1 MVKEATLQIWL
12 VSFERCKSDAKPSE
26 YLTKIGVV
34 AQLARRLFDMP
45 PETAWY
51 GLCRLGCCWVAGG
64 WLARLP
70 RDATNSTFVLCF
82 TRFEAICGVPG
93 WMPRHATNSTF
104 ALCFTGIQAT

>member
-45 PETAWY
+45 AETAPD

-82 TRFEAICGVPG
+82 TRFEVI
-93 WMPRHATNSTF
+93 
-104 ALCFTGIQAT
+104 

>member
-64 WLARLP
+64 WLARLR
-70 RDATNSTFVLCF
+70 RDATKSTFVLCF
-82 TRFEAICGVPG
+82 TRFEAI
-93 WMPRHATNSTF
+93 
-104 ALCFTGIQAT
+104 